1 VGLYETL
8 WLDDD
13 LERLIA
19 NGAGEDE
26 LVASSKDSGSY
37 FRLWQDA
44 KNKALDGLTSLDE
57 VMHLHQPF

>member
-1 VGLYETL
+1 MGLYETL

-19 NGAGEDE
+19 DGASEDK
-26 LVASSKDSGSY
+26 LVASSKNSESY
-37 FRLWQDA
+37 YRLWQDA
-44 KNKALDGLTSLDE
+44 KSKVLDGLTSLDE